1 LIATVPL
8 LSQKDKTM
16 QAQTIAAIAAPAVY
30 PQDMLDRID
39 PAATLRMEGLADVLR
54 GFVNCW
60 ETLDFG
66 VSANCF
72 DIDDRLQA
80 WHNADDNS
88 RTDRTELPLD
98 IASRY

>member
-1 LIATVPL
+1 MKATVTIL
-8 LSQKDKTM
+8 LQKDKAI
-16 QAQTIAAIAAPAVY
+16 QAQTIAALVAPAVY
-30 PQDMLDRID
+30 PQDMLGQID
-39 PAATLRMEGLADVLR
+39 PTATLRMESFTDMIR

-66 VSANCF
+66 ISANCF

-88 RTDRTELPLD
+88 RTDRAELPLD